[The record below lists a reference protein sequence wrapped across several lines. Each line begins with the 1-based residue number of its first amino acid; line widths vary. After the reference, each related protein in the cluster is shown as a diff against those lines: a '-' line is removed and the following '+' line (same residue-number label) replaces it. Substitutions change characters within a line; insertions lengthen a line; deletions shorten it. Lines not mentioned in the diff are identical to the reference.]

1 MKTIH
6 ELFELR
12 ELQVNNLSPVTVLS
26 PKYGG
31 KKDLMWLRLKS
42 NLASEDVVRT
52 NRH

>member
-6 ELFELR
+6 ELFEPG

-31 KKDLMWLRLKS
+31 KKDLMWLRL
-42 NLASEDVVRT
+42 NPNSESVTVVRT
-52 NRH
+52 DKL